1 MFILESNLKG
11 SVHMP
16 HLIVSTVCSPNL
28 ALACLITALCSCT
41 AVAQTKSA
49 NLIHGTVSNE
59 KGEPVPNARVDIS
72 TAAPISGPAIFCPSC
87 YLDCQKWTTTDKAGF
102 FEIPDLD
109 SRLKFRLVVSAVG
122 YKTAQTELIASGESS
137 CGLTLRKRPDNVDPR
152 RTVAGVVKTDTG
164 IPIQGAFVDCV
175 STIGKDGLRWFYSR
189 GVAPAVTDAEGYF
202 EIDLLDGVFGVDVE
216 ISAEGLSNRKF
227 IGLTPNADRLVFE
240 LLEGAHIIGHVK
252 SNGRPVQGMT
262 VSVAQTDQSDKGEK
276 FFQKAIPVT
285 TDAEG
290 RFEFKNLFSDLE
302 YCVYTVVGEAD
313 RSGSTDIIRTQKFVT
328 PPNGKTLHIGGLN
341 TVEPVSLSGRLVSSD
356 RQPLEKL
363 NLSLKRNPAWDLI
376 KVPVANDGFFRID
389 GLPPEVY
396 EIRLASD
403 QFDLDA
409 GKIGSLLWTEKS
421 IKRLIDKSISDIVLP
436 ISSVERG
443 NRVSGHDG
451 TRVLTGRLILTG
463 GQGAAGIQVSAN
475 DGNSLRTSTVDDGFF
490 SLEFPVT
497 TDWIKLHRPDPDGM
511 SFWYLG
517 RFKPKLGDNNVTI
530 HLGPETTYEPETL
543 SLPRE

>member
-1 MFILESNLKG
+1 
-11 SVHMP
+11 MP
-16 HLIVSTVCSPNL
+16 FKTLSTVWPRKL
-28 ALACLITALCSCT
+28 TLACLITALSSCT
-41 AVAQTKSA
+41 AFGQEENA
-49 NLIHGTVSNE
+49 NLIQGIVSNE
-59 KGEPVPNARVDIS
+59 KGESVPNARVDVS

-87 YLDCQKWTTTDKAGF
+87 YLDCQKWTTTNKAGHF
-102 FEIPDLD
+102 KFADLD
-109 SRLKFRLVVSAVG
+109 SRLEFRLVVSAVG
-122 YKTAQTELIASGESS
+122 YKTAQTELIAPGERNID
-137 CGLTLRKRPDNVDPR
+137 LTLQERPDTVDPL
-152 RTVAGVVKTDTG
+152 RTVSGVVKTDTG
-164 IPIQGAFVDCV
+164 IPIQGALVDCV
-175 STIGKDGLRWFYSR
+175 NTIGKDGLRWFYSR
-189 GVAPAVTDAEGYF
+189 GVAQAVTDAKGYF
-202 EIDLLDGVFGVDVE
+202 EIDLVDGVFGVDVE
-216 ISAEGLSNRKF
+216 ISAEGLSNRRF
-227 IGLTPNADRLVFE
+227 IGLNPNTDRQVFE
-240 LLEGAHIIGHVK
+240 LLEGAHVTGSIK

-262 VSVAQTDQSDKGEK
+262 VSVAQTDQSYKGEK
-276 FFQKAIPVT
+276 FFQKVIPVT

-290 RFEFKNLFSDLE
+290 SFEFKNLFSDLE

-313 RSGSTDIIRTQKFVT
+313 RSGSAEIIRTQKFVT
-328 PPNGKTLHIGGLN
+328 PPNGKTLHVGGLT

-363 NLSLKRNPAWDLI
+363 NLSLKRDPAWDLI

-396 EIRLASD
+396 EIRLASN

-443 NRVSGHDG
+443 NRFSGQDG

-463 GQGAAGIQVSAN
+463 GKGAAGIQVSAN
-475 DGNSLRTSTVDDGFF
+475 DGNSPRTSTVDDGFF

-497 TDWIKLHRPDPDGM
+497 TDWIKLHRPDPNGM